1 MVVEPVVDAPD
12 LDAELLGEVLHGLGA
27 GVGVQEEGDV
37 ERLPL
42 LLGDRHP
49 RLLGGAALARLA
61 RGVAVII

>member
-12 LDAELLGEVLHGLGA
+12 LESELLGEVLHGLGA
-27 GVGVQEEGDV
+27 RVRVKEEGDV

-42 LLGDRHP
+42 ILSDRHT

-61 RGVAVII
+61 RGVAVVI